1 MTLFSSGKYTYITCT
16 AQCVFLVVG
25 AHCILLHIKLQN
37 LISVCLCCIT
47 TAFCIII
54 GCKIQKCMDAMK
66 RAERLSRK
74 KLLDASQNNLKQ
86 RVQAKETTKRL
97 RKIVDD
103 YNPDD

>member
-1 MTLFSSGKYTYITCT
+1 
-16 AQCVFLVVG
+16 
-25 AHCILLHIKLQN
+25 
-37 LISVCLCCIT
+37 
-47 TAFCIII
+47 
-54 GCKIQKCMDAMK
+54 MDAMK